1 MTPEERGTICRF
13 IAHLARAGLAASLY
27 ALRHPQT
34 VKQIDAAHALLQETL
49 PGNGEVNLMRI
60 EADLFLEGRP
70 LPRDQYLER
79 FVRSLKE
86 HRISQV
92 TIGRDVE
99 PAELESLVRMIA
111 RKTGGKVESS
121 GHLRFSTEEVE
132 IEATPVAEEEP
143 PIRSF
148 TDIPERMMTQL
159 VDTFDACTKHEPL
172 DLSSIVAVVSG
183 FIAAFRKEAN
193 PFLALVPLR
202 QMDEYTFTHSIDV
215 CVLNLAQGVSLGFEG
230 QLLHDIGIAAMLH
243 DIGKLFVPKEVLQK
257 PGELDDAEWA
267 FMRQHTVKG
276 AEYLLNNPGIPRL
289 AVLSAYEHHMRFDL
303 SGYPKPPAGWQLN
316 LASQITMVSDCFDAM
331 RTRRVYKDVVDFGRV
346 AGRMLEISGTMLNPS
361 LTLNFINLL
370 KKMGEQL

>member
-1 MTPEERGTICRF
+1 MTPEERSAVCRF
-13 IAHLARAGLAASLY
+13 IARLSHAGLSASLY
-27 ALRHPQT
+27 ALSHPQT
-34 VKQIDAAHALLQETL
+34 VKHIESALAILREQL
-49 PGNGEVNLMRI
+49 PESGEVTFMRI
-60 EADLFLEGRP
+60 ESDLFLEGRP

-92 TIGRDVE
+92 TISRDSE
-99 PAELESLVRMIA
+99 PAELELLARMIA
-111 RKTGGKVESS
+111 RKSFGTIESTD
-121 GHLRFSTEEVE
+121 HIQFATEELE
-132 IEATPVAEEEP
+132 IEASPASGEEP
-143 PIRSF
+143 PFRSF
-148 TDIPERMMTQL
+148 NDIPEDLKER
-159 VDTFDACTKHEPL
+159 VAETFEACANHEPL

-183 FIAAFRKEAN
+183 FITAFRKEAN

-215 CVLNLAQGVSLGFEG
+215 CILNLAQGMSLGFEG

-257 PGELDDAEWA
+257 PGDLDDAEWA
-267 FMRQHTVKG
+267 LMRQHTVKG

-289 AVLSAYEHHMRFDL
+289 AVLSSYEHHMRYDL
-303 SGYPKPPAGWQLN
+303 SGYPKPPVGWQIN

-331 RTRRVYKDVVDFGRV
+331 RTRRVYKEVVDFGRV

-361 LTLNFINLL
+361 LTLNFLNLL
-370 KKMGEQL
+370 KKMGERL

>member
-1 MTPEERGTICRF
+1 MTSEERGAMSRF
-13 IAHLARAGLAASLY
+13 IAHLAHAGLSASLY

-34 VKQIDAAHALLQETL
+34 VKQIDAALAVLRESL
-49 PGNGEVNLMRI
+49 PESGEVTFMRI
-60 EADLFLEGRP
+60 EADLFLDGRP

-79 FVRSLKE
+79 FVRTLKE
-86 HRISQV
+86 HRISQA

-99 PAELESLVRMIA
+99 PAELELMVRMIA

-121 GHLRFSTEEVE
+121 DHIHFATEDVE
-132 IEATPVAEEEP
+132 IEASPQTVEEP
-143 PIRSF
+143 PIRNF
-148 TDIPERMMTQL
+148 GDIPESL
-159 VDTFDACTKHEPL
+159 KESLAETFESCARHEPL

-215 CVLNLAQGVSLGFEG
+215 CILNLAQGMSLGFEG

-257 PGELDDAEWA
+257 PGDLNDAEWA
-267 FMRQHTVKG
+267 LMRQHTVRG

-289 AVLSAYEHHMRFDL
+289 AVLSSYEHHMRYDL

-331 RTRRVYKDVVDFGRV
+331 RTRRVYKEVVDFGRV

-370 KKMGEQL
+370 KKMGERL